1 MEQQNK
7 HQNDEETCN
16 YHDVG
21 RVIFFGAAIGIVVG
35 LLLLDNPTLGM
46 GIGAAAGV
54 IVGAV
59 LNNHK
64 PQAG

>member
-1 MEQQNK
+1 MEQPNK
-7 HQNDEETCN
+7 HQNDDRSGS

-21 RVIFFGAAIGIVVG
+21 KVIVFGAAIGIVAG

-54 IVGAV
+54 VVGAM
-59 LNNHK
+59 LNNRK
-64 PQAG
+64 RNKG